1 MKIRWLPILLAL
13 LFALPSLD
21 AAARG
26 KSSARAS
33 AKSGVSAKGKS
44 AAKGKAVA
52 RGKSASRGR
61 SAVRGKAGGASKAA
75 CKPGRKKGG
84 KRGCARHY
92 APPPPPMVQGE
103 GAATPVRTDTVA
115 PRNIPSRAYAA
126 DGQSFYLNGEKIRV
140 RGAPSAGPEGS
151 ELAKQRLQKALDSGE
166 VTLAEKAFDERGNAI
181 AVVRVNGRDIADLL
195 LLDELRGGNLP

>member
-1 MKIRWLPILLAL
+1 MKIRWLPILLAV
-13 LFALPSLD
+13 LFAAPSLD

-26 KSSARAS
+26 KSSARAT
-33 AKSGVSAKGKS
+33 AKTSVSAKGKS
-44 AAKGKAVA
+44 A
-52 RGKSASRGR
+52 SRSR
-61 SAVRGKAGGASKAA
+61 SAVRGKAGGVTKAA
-75 CKPGRKKGG
+75 CKAGRKKGG
-84 KRGCARHY
+84 KRGCARRY

-103 GAATPVRTDTVA
+103 GAATPVRTDTVT
-115 PRNIPSRAYAA
+115 PRTIPSRAYAA

-166 VTLAEKAFDERGNAI
+166 VTLVERALDERGNAT
-181 AVVRVNGRDIADLL
+181 AVVRVNGRDVADLL

>member
-1 MKIRWLPILLAL
+1 MKIRWLPILLAV
-13 LFALPSLD
+13 LFALPALD

-33 AKSGVSAKGKS
+33 AKTSVSAKGKP
-44 AAKGKAVA
+44 AAKGRA
-52 RGKSASRGR
+52 ASRGR
-61 SAVRGKAGGASKAA
+61 SAVRGKAGGATKAA

-103 GAATPVRTDTVA
+103 GAATPVRTDAVT

-166 VTLAEKAFDERGNAI
+166 VTLAEKSLDEGGNAT

>member
-1 MKIRWLPILLAL
+1 MKIRWLPILLAV
-13 LFALPSLD
+13 LFAAPSLD

-33 AKSGVSAKGKS
+33 AKASVSAKGKS
-44 AAKGKAVA
+44 KA
-52 RGKSASRGR
+52 RGGP
-61 SAVRGKAGGASKAA
+61 AVRGKAGGASKAA

-84 KRGCARHY
+84 KRACARNA
-92 APPPPPMVQGE
+92 APPPPPTVQGE
-103 GAATPVRTDTVA
+103 GAATPVREDTVT

-166 VTLAEKAFDERGNAI
+166 VSLADRALDERGDAT

>member
-1 MKIRWLPILLAL
+1 MKIRWLPILLAV
-13 LFALPSLD
+13 LFAAPALD

-33 AKSGVSAKGKS
+33 AKTSVSAKGKP
-44 AAKGKAVA
+44 AAKGRA
-52 RGKSASRGR
+52 ASRGR
-61 SAVRGKAGGASKAA
+61 SAVRGKAGGATKAA

-103 GAATPVRTDTVA
+103 GAATPVRTDAVT

-166 VTLAEKAFDERGNAI
+166 VTLAEKSLDEGGNAT